1 MEVKSVKSLE
11 TNKSEVTVAV
21 APEEFEAALQAAY
34 LKNKGRYQM
43 PGFRKGKA
51 PRKMLEKYYGESL
64 FFEDAVDALYR
75 DAVTAA
81 VEDSKLDVVVVGKV
95 DVKEIGKAEGVTFTV
110 EVITKPE
117 VTVEGYKGIEIHR
130 EPVVVSEGDIDKEI
144 ERVRDRNS
152 RTVTVEDRPAKDGD
166 ITEIDFEGFVDGV
179 AFDGGKGENFQLTL
193 GSGQFIP
200 GFEEKIIGHSTGE
213 EFDIDVTFPED
224 YSAEE
229 LKGKPAVFKIKL
241 HEIKEKQLPEVDDE
255 FVKDVSEFDTL
266 AEYRED
272 LKNSLLKKQNEAA
285 DKDVENQLADALIEK
300 VQAEIP
306 QEMTDNEVDEIINSF
321 AYQLQSQ
328 GLKLET
334 YLQYTGMSTD
344 DLRKQYE
351 ERAAQQL
358 KLRLG
363 LEKIAA
369 LEGIEPTQE
378 EIDAE
383 VQSLA
388 DQYGMPLDTVK
399 NVIREEDLKQ
409 DLRNRKAMDLVK
421 ESANIIEAVK
431 DGEEEK
437 KPAKKAPAKKAAPK
451 KAEPAEGEERPAPK
465 KRTTKK
471 KAEEPAE

>member
-11 TNKSEVTVAV
+11 TNKSEVTVFIS
-21 APEEFEAALQAAY
+21 PEEFEQALQAAFQ
-34 LKNKGRYQM
+34 KQKGRYQL

-64 FFEDAVDALYR
+64 FFEDAVNDLYR
-75 DAVTAA
+75 DAVNTA

-95 DVKEIGKAEGVTFTV
+95 DVTDIGKAQGVTLTV
-110 EVITKPE
+110 EVVTKPE
-117 VTVEGYKGIEIHR
+117 VTLEDYKGIEIHK
-130 EPVVVSEGDIDKEI
+130 EPVVVSEGDIDQEI
-144 ERVRDRNS
+144 ERVRERNS
-152 RTVTVEDRPAKDGD
+152 RTVTVEDRPARDGD

-179 AFDGGKGENFQLTL
+179 AFEGGKGENFQLTL

-200 GFEEKIIGHSTGE
+200 GFEEKIIGHKTGE

-229 LKGKPAVFKIKL
+229 LKGKAAVFKIKL
-241 HEIKEKQLPEVDDE
+241 HEIKEKQLPAVDDE

-272 LKNSLLKKQNEAA
+272 LKKSLLKKLDEAA
-285 DKDVENQLADALIEK
+285 DRDVENQLAEAVIAK

-306 QEMTDNEVDEIINSF
+306 TEMVENEIDEMINSF

-334 YLQYTGMSTD
+334 YLQYTGMTTE

-383 VQSLA
+383 LQTMA
-388 DQYGMPLDTVK
+388 DQYGMPVDTVK
-399 NVIREEDLKQ
+399 NVVREADLKQ
-409 DLRNRKAMDLVK
+409 DIRNRKAVDFVK
-421 ESANIIEAVK
+421 ENAKIIEAVK
-431 DGEEEK
+431 DEEEK
-437 KPAKKAPAKKAAPK
+437 KPAKKAPAKKTAK
-451 KAEPAEGEERPAPK
+451 KAEAAEGEEKPAPK
-465 KRTTKK
+465 KRAAKK
-471 KAEEPAE
+471 KEEQPEE

>member
-11 TNKSEVTVAV
+11 TNKSEVTVFIS
-21 APEEFEAALQAAY
+21 PEEFERALQAAFQ
-34 LKNKGRYQM
+34 KQKGRYQL

-51 PRKMLEKYYGESL
+51 PRKMLEQYYGESL
-64 FFEDAVDALYR
+64 FFEDAVNDLYR
-75 DAVTAA
+75 DAVNTA

-95 DVKEIGKAEGVTFTV
+95 DVTDIGKAQGVTLTV
-110 EVITKPE
+110 EAVTKPE
-117 VTVEGYKGIEIHR
+117 VTLEDYKGIEIHK
-130 EPVVVSEGDIDKEI
+130 EPVVVSEGDIDQEI
-144 ERVRDRNS
+144 ERVRERNS
-152 RTVTVEDRPAKDGD
+152 RTVTVEDRAAQDGD

-179 AFDGGKGENFQLTL
+179 AFEGGKGENFQLTL

-200 GFEEKIIGHSTGE
+200 GFEEKIIGHKTGE

-229 LKGKPAVFKIKL
+229 LKGKAAVFKIKL
-241 HEIKEKQLPEVDDE
+241 HEIKEKQLPAVDDE

-272 LKNSLLKKQNEAA
+272 LKKSLLKKLDEAA
-285 DKDVENQLADALIEK
+285 DRDVENQLAEAVIAK

-306 QEMTDNEVDEIINSF
+306 TEMVENEIDEMINSF

-334 YLQYTGMSTD
+334 YLQYTGMTTE

-369 LEGIEPTQE
+369 QEGIEPTQE

-383 VQSLA
+383 LQTMA
-388 DQYGMPLDTVK
+388 DQYGMPVDTVK
-399 NVIREEDLKQ
+399 NVVREEDLKQ
-409 DLRNRKAMDLVK
+409 DIRNRKAVDFVK
-421 ESANIIEAVK
+421 ENAKIIEAVK
-431 DGEEEK
+431 DEEEK
-437 KPAKKAPAKKAAPK
+437 KPAKKAPAKKTAK
-451 KAEPAEGEERPAPK
+451 KAEAAEGEEKPAPK
-465 KRTTKK
+465 KRAAKK
-471 KAEEPAE
+471 KEEQPEE